1 MVVMRMNGFELR
13 KQQKRKDI
21 MASAFT
27 LFNKEGIKK
36 VKISDIARF
45 ANVSQVTIY
54 NHFTSKEELVRAVLK
69 DYMNNQFKA
78 FKEVVQQEHSFAEVI
93 ELIIFEKHKA
103 VQSLNPS
110 LLAEMLTTDEELKDY
125 VEHFYRTQTLPLF
138 VQLLEK
144 ARERG
149 EINASLSM
157 ESIMLYLN
165 ALKTEVQRIPAET
178 WSERKDF
185 LDDVLQLFFY
195 GLSGGPV
202 SSRNESE

>member
-1 MVVMRMNGFELR
+1 MKMNGFELR

-21 MASAFT
+21 MNSAFT
-27 LFNKEGIKK
+27 LFNEEGVKK
-36 VKISDIARF
+36 VKISDIACV

-54 NHFTSKEELVRAVLK
+54 NHFKSKEELVRAVLK
-69 DYMNNQFKA
+69 DYMNNQFNA
-78 FKEVVQQEHSFAEVI
+78 FKEIVHQEHSFAEII
-93 ELIIFEKHKA
+93 EMIIFEKHRA

-125 VEHFYRTQTLPLF
+125 VDHFYRTQTLPLF
-138 VQLLEK
+138 VQLLER

-165 ALKTEVQRIPAET
+165 ALKTEVQRVPAET

-195 GLSGGPV
+195 GLSGGSA
-202 SSRNESE
+202 SSRHQSE

>member
-1 MVVMRMNGFELR
+1 MKMNGFELR

-21 MASAFT
+21 MNAAFT

-45 ANVSQVTIY
+45 AGVSQVTIY
-54 NHFTSKEELVRAVLK
+54 NHFTSKEELVRAVMK
-69 DYMNNQFKA
+69 EYMHQQFQI
-78 FKEVVQQEHSFAEVI
+78 FKESVEEERTFPELV
-93 ELIIFEKHKA
+93 ELIVFEKHKA
-103 VQSLNPS
+103 VQSLDPS
-110 LLAEMLTTDEELKDY
+110 LLQEMLTTDEELKEY
-125 VEHFYRTQTLPLF
+125 VDHFYRTQTLPLF
-138 VQLLEK
+138 VQLLER

-157 ESIMLYLN
+157 EAIMFYLN
-165 ALKTEVQRIPAET
+165 ALKTEVQQVPAKT

-195 GLSGGPV
+195 GLSGGPT
-202 SSRNESE
+202 SNRNESE

>member
-1 MVVMRMNGFELR
+1 MNGFELR

-21 MASAFT
+21 MMSAFT
-27 LFNKEGIKK
+27 LFNEEGVKK
-36 VKISDIARF
+36 VKISDIARA

-54 NHFTSKEELVRAVLK
+54 NHFKSKEELVRAVLK

-78 FKEVVQQEHSFAEVI
+78 FKEIIQQDHSFAEVI
-93 ELIIFEKHKA
+93 EMIIFEKHKA
-103 VQSLNPS
+103 VQNLDPS
-110 LLAEMLTTDEELKDY
+110 LLAEMLTTDEELRNY
-125 VEHFYRTQTLPLF
+125 VDHFYRTQTLPLF

-165 ALKTEVQRIPAET
+165 ALKTEVQRVPAET
-178 WSERKDF
+178 WSEREDF

-195 GLSGGPV
+195 GLRGGST
-202 SSRNESE
+202 SSRHETE

>member
-1 MVVMRMNGFELR
+1 MNGFELR

-21 MASAFT
+21 VASAFT
-27 LFNKEGIKK
+27 LFNEEGIKK

-125 VEHFYRTQTLPLF
+125 VDYFYRTQTLPLF

-195 GLSGGPV
+195 GLSGGAV

>member
-1 MVVMRMNGFELR
+1 MKMNGFELR

-21 MASAFT
+21 MNAAFT

-45 ANVSQVTIY
+45 AGVSQVTIY
-54 NHFTSKEELVRAVLK
+54 NHFTSKEELVRAVMK
-69 DYMNNQFKA
+69 EYMNQQFQI
-78 FKEVVQQEHSFAEVI
+78 FKESVEEERTFPELV
-93 ELIIFEKHKA
+93 ELIVFEKHKA
-103 VQSLNPS
+103 VQSLDPS
-110 LLAEMLTTDEELKDY
+110 LLQEMLTTDEELKEY
-125 VEHFYRTQTLPLF
+125 VDHFYRTQTLPLF
-138 VQLLEK
+138 VQLLER

-157 ESIMLYLN
+157 EAIMFYLN
-165 ALKTEVQRIPAET
+165 ALKTEVQQVPAKT

-195 GLSGGPV
+195 GLSGGPT
-202 SSRNESE
+202 SNRNESE

>member
-1 MVVMRMNGFELR
+1 MKMNGFELR

-21 MASAFT
+21 MNAAFT

-45 ANVSQVTIY
+45 AGVSQVTIY
-54 NHFTSKEELVRAVLK
+54 NHFTSKEELVRAVMK
-69 DYMNNQFKA
+69 EYMHQQFQI
-78 FKEVVQQEHSFAEVI
+78 FKESVEEERTFPELV
-93 ELIIFEKHKA
+93 ELIVFEKHKA
-103 VQSLNPS
+103 VQSLDPS
-110 LLAEMLTTDEELKDY
+110 LLQEMLTTDEELKKY
-125 VEHFYRTQTLPLF
+125 VDHFYRTQTLPLF
-138 VQLLEK
+138 VQLLER

-157 ESIMLYLN
+157 EAIMFYLN
-165 ALKTEVQRIPAET
+165 ALKTEVQQVPAKT

-195 GLSGGPV
+195 GLSGGPP
-202 SSRNESE
+202 SDRNESE